1 MMDLTDTHLSKDSAV
16 LEQAVDAL
24 DGVGENQLTASSGYK
39 NQLADL
45 KKFRA
50 RHTLQVVKVASSFK
64 KHESVNECH
73 PDRSLRKKGFVG
85 ASAFFSRVLHEIA
98 IVVRG

>member
-24 DGVGENQLTASSGYK
+24 DGVGENQLTASTGYK

-45 KKFRA
+45 KKYRA
-50 RHTLQVVKVASSFK
+50 RHTLQVC
-64 KHESVNECH
+64 ES
-73 PDRSLRKKGFVG
+73 GFL
-85 ASAFFSRVLHEIA
+85 FQKT
-98 IVVRG
+98 